1 MKKTTIGEALS
12 PYCNPFTAAQCLQAY
27 ANALD
32 KTAGKYGSTELT
44 ARQCLKLLG
53 LSGIVE
59 FLDTRNFR
67 KWVNEQ
73 VQNCR
78 QTAAR
83 SSAPKGDVFGQEN
96 FGGRQHEPQRHSSAP
111 ARQHYTWAY
120 PYRP

>member
-1 MKKTTIGEALS
+1 MRKTTIGEALS
-12 PYCNPFTAAQCLQAY
+12 PYCDPFTAAQCLQAY

-44 ARQCLKLLG
+44 ARQCLKPLG

-59 FLDTRNFR
+59 FLSLRDRGLLLYQHDGSWCLDTRNFR
-67 KWVNEQ
+67 KWVDEQ

-83 SSAPKGDVFGQEN
+83 SSASKGEVFGQE
-96 FGGRQHEPQRHSSAP
+96 QL
-111 ARQHYTWAY
+111 W
-120 PYRP
+120 